1 MPEIDP
7 RQADVK
13 KASIKKIMFNQYGD
27 KIMSNN
33 MDGNFTIYQLSC
45 HSKNMRKLPLFS
57 LFGEYDQRIND
68 FDLVNSDNIICTI
81 SQK

>member
-7 RQADVK
+7 RQADIK

-33 MDGNFTIYQLSC
+33 MDGNFTIY
-45 HSKNMRKLPLFS
+45 
-57 LFGEYDQRIND
+57 
-68 FDLVNSDNIICTI
+68 
-81 SQK
+81 

>member
-13 KASIKKIMFNQYGD
+13 KACIKKIMFNHYGD

-33 MDGNFTIYQLSC
+33 MDGNFTIYQLNC
-45 HSKNMRKLPLFS
+45 HSKNMRKLPIFS
-57 LFGEYDQRIND
+57 LYGEIDSRITD
-68 FDLVNSDNIICTI
+68 FDLLN
-81 SQK
+81 